1 MTIAVFGL
9 TLLAAVGQVDV
20 SLYAGQ
26 PLSTEG
32 IQVKAWGAGQAE
44 ETTDRSSAG
53 QNSIKVTTSGYFQG
67 AVLQFKEPR
76 NVKPYAAS
84 RENLL
89 VFSVYPVEVSAS
101 SSSGT
106 SSGGSGMGAG
116 GGVSAGGGRS
126 GSQGSSGSTTAT
138 PPKQMENL
146 RVVIFTTDGKA
157 TEIYLPLTSS
167 GRAYGR
173 WVKVGVPLS
182 AIPRF
187 DQTNGTIAA
196 IAVSGDARTTFY
208 LGEIRIV
215 TDSTPIQGFLDRTEM
230 NLARGDEVLLTASA
244 EGGYSILE
252 YVWDFDASNGLQDE
266 ATGPAVYHRFR
277 IPGDY
282 VVTCTIRDKYGL
294 KKPWQGTIKVKV
306 NP

>member
-1 MTIAVFGL
+1 MTTAVLGL
-9 TLLAAVGQVDV
+9 TLLAAVAQVDV
-20 SLYAGQ
+20 NLYAGQ

-32 IQVKAWGAGQAE
+32 IQIKAWGAGKAE

-53 QNSIKVTTSGYFQG
+53 QSSIKVTTSGYFQG
-67 AVLQFKEPR
+67 AVLVFNEPR
-76 NVKPYAAS
+76 NVKPYAS
-84 RENLL
+84 NRENLL
-89 VFSVYPVEVSAS
+89 VFSVFPLEVRAG
-101 SSSGT
+101 SGGAAG
-106 SSGGSGMGAG
+106 GGSGM
-116 GGVSAGGGRS
+116 SAGGGMAAGGGGRG
-126 GSQGSSGSTTAT
+126 GSQGSAGATTT

-146 RVVIFTTDGKA
+146 RVVIWTTDGKA
-157 TEIYLPLTSS
+157 TEVYLPLTST

-173 WVKVGVPLS
+173 WVKVGIPLA

-187 DQTNGTIAA
+187 DQTNGVIGR
-196 IAVSGDARTTFY
+196 IAVSGDANTTFY

-244 EGGYSILE
+244 EGGSSILE

-282 VVTCTIRDKYGL
+282 IVTCTIRDKFGL